1 MLCIYDIIVHVAVVA
16 RMTYEYPI
24 TLTELIAAIF
34 QSRVRALIESHLS
47 SESRKSG

>member
-24 TLTELIAAIF
+24 TLTEFDCSHIPITGTYIN
-34 QSRVRALIESHLS
+34 REPPIE
-47 SESRKSG
+47 